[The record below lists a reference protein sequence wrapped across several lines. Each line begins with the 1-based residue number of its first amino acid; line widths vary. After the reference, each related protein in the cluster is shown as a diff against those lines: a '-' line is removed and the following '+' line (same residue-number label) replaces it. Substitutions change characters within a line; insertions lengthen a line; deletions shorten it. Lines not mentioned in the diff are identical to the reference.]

1 MIVYKFGGASIK
13 DAEGVRNLAK
23 IVSDTQDQNLVIVVS
38 AMGKMTN
45 ALEKVHNSYF
55 KSMPDKQ
62 DMLKTVK
69 DFHYHLVS
77 ELFSGSD
84 NPVYSDL
91 ENLFND
97 AEKLIAAGT
106 SFEKDYEYDK
116 IVSLGEI
123 ISSRIVFA
131 YLQSQG
137 IDIQWVDMRTCLR
150 TDETF
155 RDARV
160 DFDLSTK
167 LINEAFG
174 KQKGSKYI
182 TQGFI
187 GCSANGK
194 STTLGREGSDY
205 TAALLAYFLDAESVT
220 IWKDVPGILNADPR
234 LMPDA
239 VKLKEI
245 SYHEAIELAYYGAQ
259 VIHPKTIKPIQ
270 NKNIPLY
277 VKPFLAHKEE
287 GTVIHDVHENLIIP
301 PVYIIKTNQVLISI
315 SPKDFSFIAEDNMSL
330 IFAKLAKYR
339 IKANMMQNSAIS
351 FSIVADNDESKIH
364 YFIGELNSSF
374 QILYNQNLELVTV
387 RHYTDEAIKR
397 VTGSRQ
403 IFVRQLSRRT
413 ARFVIK

>member
-1 MIVYKFGGASIK
+1 MLVYKFGGASIK

-23 IVSDTQDQNLVIVVS
+23 IVADSQEQDLVIVVS

-45 ALEKVHNSYF
+45 ALEKVYNSYF

-62 DMLKTVK
+62 DMLKVVK
-69 DFHYHLVS
+69 DFHVNLVS
-77 ELFSGSD
+77 ELFPETNASI
-84 NPVYSDL
+84 NTEL
-91 ENLFND
+91 EETFID
-97 AEKLIAAGT
+97 FEKLIAEET
-106 SFEKDYEYDK
+106 SFEKDFEYDK
-116 IVSLGEI
+116 IVSMGEI
-123 ISSRIVFA
+123 ISSKIVYA
-131 YLQSQG
+131 YLKTIG
-137 IDIQWVDMRTCLR
+137 INIHWVDIRTCLR

-155 RDARV
+155 RDAKI
-160 DFDLSTK
+160 DFEASTN
-167 LINEAFG
+167 LINEAFKKEMG
-174 KQKGSKYI
+174 NKYI

-187 GCSANGK
+187 GCSKNGK

-205 TAALLAYFLDAESVT
+205 TAALLGYFLDAKSIT

-234 LMPDA
+234 IMPEA

-277 VKPFLAHKEE
+277 VKPFLSHKED
-287 GTVIHDVHENLIIP
+287 GTVIHDIHENLVIP
-301 PVYIIKTNQVLISI
+301 PVFIIKTNQVLISI

-339 IKANMMQNSAIS
+339 IKANLMQNSAIS
-351 FSIVADNDESKIH
+351 FSIVSDYDESKIH

-374 QILYNQNLELVTV
+374 KILYNQNLELVTV
-387 RHYTDEAIKR
+387 RHYTDDAIKK
-397 VTGSRQ
+397 VIGTRQ
-403 IFVRQLSRRT
+403 VFVRQLSRRT